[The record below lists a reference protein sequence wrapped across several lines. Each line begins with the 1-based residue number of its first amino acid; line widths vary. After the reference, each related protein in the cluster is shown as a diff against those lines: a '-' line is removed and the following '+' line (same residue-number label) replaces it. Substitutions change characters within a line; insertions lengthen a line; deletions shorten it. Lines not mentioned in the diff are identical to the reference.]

1 MRNVAL
7 ALIVLF
13 ATAAPCLAGNGNGNA
28 NCTVAGT
35 WYGGSP
41 DAGSLYYQTTFTP
54 VTPTNFSS
62 RWQYNPEIA
71 SLGCLHATDWSGD
84 ISRSRP
90 GEFKGY
96 IMSMYQWDPVSPLLP
111 PGVDPALPEM
121 DFIPYSIDFL
131 DCNTFQGTIRHWYVY
146 YNFTNDITP
155 LSKNSRPPDLVMDF
169 DPPIIEVYH
178 RAPNSCPGCPFA
190 SVSSSCANVQIG

>member
-54 VTPTNFSS
+54 VTPTN
-62 RWQYNPEIA
+62 
-71 SLGCLHATDWSGD
+71 
-84 ISRSRP
+84 
-90 GEFKGY
+90 FKGY

-190 SVSSSCANVQIG
+190 SVSSSSTAAPMSRSGKDLRRR